1 MAAGRGRRGDEEAGG
16 VDAHGGCGCS
26 CGEWREETG
35 QKRGIVAGYGVGGVG
50 GCPWSCGYG
59 DPSRGPGVWMEQV
72 AIVGPLVEMRVGVC
86 RLGAGQDRGHV
97 GVIRSVPGEKE
108 GNCSAAIPSANGKQM
123 AIWHIWENRNAYRN
137 GEALIH
143 PLRMVGK
150 IKAYV
155 EFINMH
161 SFSSTTSIR
170 RETLKSNQSWSPP
183 SEGLML
189 VNVDAAIFSQ
199 SARAGFGVV
208 IRDHRGR
215 VQVAN
220 RGYFERVQIPEVAEA
235 MALQQALIL
244 ANNTGMRKIMVA
256 SDCLSLINKIKGLGF
271 DRSPT
276 GAIVHDIRKCATK
289 FVSCSLIHVNR
300 SCNEAAHVLAKS
312 AENDVWSWWINEFPD
327 VIRTIICNESAMNE

>member
-1 MAAGRGRRGDEEAGG
+1 MSIAFLHCHYVREIWKELKKEYGICLKLKSLNHIRQWLLEWIQNATEFHSMIMA
-16 VDAHGGCGCS
+16 V
-26 CGEWREETG
+26 
-35 QKRGIVAGYGVGGVG
+35 
-50 GCPWSCGYG
+50 
-59 DPSRGPGVWMEQV
+59 
-72 AIVGPLVEMRVGVC
+72 
-86 RLGAGQDRGHV
+86 
-97 GVIRSVPGEKE
+97 
-108 GNCSAAIPSANGKQM
+108 

-137 GEALIH
+137 GEALNH
-143 PLRMVGK
+143 PRRVVGK

-235 MALQQALIL
+235 MALHQALIL
-244 ANNTGMRKIMVA
+244 ANNLGIRNIMVA
-256 SDCLSLINKIKGLGF
+256 SDCLSLINKA
-271 DRSPT
+271 R
-276 GAIVHDIRKCATK
+276 V
-289 FVSCSLIHVNR
+289 
-300 SCNEAAHVLAKS
+300 
-312 AENDVWSWWINEFPD
+312 
-327 VIRTIICNESAMNE
+327 